1 MWTPVKDTNPHR
13 EDSPLNSQCGT
24 GTVGNVL
31 IVSPDRTAVGQIS
44 EVLRE
49 HALSVNAISSAAA
62 ALDRLHHHKFEAV
75 VIDWALEH
83 QAPTC
88 LHQLRASPLN
98 RTAIAFA
105 LTRGSQETTIALREG
120 FSFVLERPLS
130 PESITHTVKVAYGLI
145 VRERRRYFRYP
156 VIVPVV
162 LSRKNVPE
170 VFGRTVNVSE
180 NGMAMSCP
188 VPLVRDLEGTVQFT
202 LPDPVLQITAEA
214 RVCWH
219 DQQGNSG
226 LQFLFMPSDLASH
239 LQTWL
244 ARKLEEELPPTVAE
258 KFRRSAFPAG

>member
-1 MWTPVKDTNPHR
+1 MENAHPHR
-13 EDSPLNSQCGT
+13 EDSPLTSHTRT

-31 IVSPDRTAVGQIS
+31 LISPDRTAAAQVT

-49 HALSVNAISSAAA
+49 HALAVEAIATTIV
-62 ALDRLHHHKFEAV
+62 ALDRLHHQKFEAV
-75 VIDWALEH
+75 VIDWKLGN

-105 LTRGSQETTIALREG
+105 LTRGSEETTIALREG
-120 FSFVLERPLS
+120 FSFILERPLS
-130 PESITHTVKVAYGLI
+130 PESISHTVKVAYGLI

-156 VIVPVV
+156 VVVPVV
-162 LSRKNVPE
+162 LSRKNSSE

-180 NGMAMSCP
+180 NGLALSCS
-188 VPLVRDLEGTVQFT
+188 VPLVRDSEGSVQFA
-202 LPDPVLQITAEA
+202 LPDPVLQITADV

-219 DQQGNSG
+219 DQQGNCG

-244 ARKLEEELPPTVAE
+244 ARKLEKELPQAVAE
-258 KFRRSAFPAG
+258 KFRRSAFPSASP

>member
-1 MWTPVKDTNPHR
+1 MENANPHR
-13 EDSPLNSQCGT
+13 EDSSLSSHSGT
-24 GTVGNVL
+24 GTIGNVL
-31 IVSPDRTAVGQIS
+31 LVSPDRTAAGQIS
-44 EVLRE
+44 DVLRE
-49 HALSVNAISSAAA
+49 HALSVDAIASAAV
-62 ALDRLHHHKFEAV
+62 ALDRLQHHKFEAV
-75 VIDWALEH
+75 VIDWALNN

-105 LTRGSQETTIALREG
+105 LTRGSEETTIALREG

-130 PESITHTVKVAYGLI
+130 AESITHTIKVAYGLI

-162 LSRKNVPE
+162 LSQKNVAE
-170 VFGRTVNVSE
+170 VFGRSVNVSE
-180 NGMAMSCP
+180 NGMAFSCSA
-188 VPLVRDLEGTVQFT
+188 PLVRGSEGSVQFT
-202 LPDPVLQITAEA
+202 LPDPALRITAEA

-226 LQFLFMPSDLASH
+226 LQFLFIASDLASH

-244 ARKLEEELPPTVAE
+244 ARKLEEELPQAVAE
-258 KFRRSAFPAG
+258 KFRRSAFPTPSP